1 MLSGITPPLS
11 AFGDGR
17 IIVRD
22 EKLEEEEVAVGGI
35 EKEGMMMLL
44 KMLAEQPPAPMT
56 LTDMFYGQLNYPNL
70 TSYNDFPLERSHLT
84 PPPPPPLN
92 GETDG

>member
-1 MLSGITPPLS
+1 VLSGITHPPS

-22 EKLEEEEVAVGGI
+22 ERLEEEEVAVGGI
-35 EKEGMMMLL
+35 EKEGMMMLE

-70 TSYNDFPLERSHLT
+70 TSYIEFPLERSHLT
-84 PPPPPPLN
+84 PPRPPAERRN
-92 GETDG
+92 

>member
-1 MLSGITPPLS
+1 VLSGITHPPS

-22 EKLEEEEVAVGGI
+22 EKVEEEEVAVGGI
-35 EKEGMMMLL
+35 EKDRMMMLE

-56 LTDMFYGQLNYPNL
+56 LTDMLYGQLNSPNL
-70 TSYNDFPLERSHLT
+70 TSYNEFPLERSHLT
-84 PPPPPPLN
+84 LPQL
-92 GETDG
+92 

>member
-1 MLSGITPPLS
+1 VLSGITHPPS

-22 EKLEEEEVAVGGI
+22 ERLEEEEVAVGGI
-35 EKEGMMMLL
+35 EKEGMMMLE

-56 LTDMFYGQLNYPNL
+56 LSEMLYGQLNYPNL
-70 TSYNDFPLERSHLT
+70 TSFNEIPICRYL
-84 PPPPPPLN
+84 
-92 GETDG
+92 

>member
-1 MLSGITPPLS
+1 MLSGITHPPS

-22 EKLEEEEVAVGGI
+22 ERLEEEEVAVGGI
-35 EKEGMMMLL
+35 EKEGMMMLE

-56 LTDMFYGQLNYPNL
+56 LSEMLYGQLNYPNL
-70 TSYNDFPLERSHLT
+70 TSFNEIPICRYL
-84 PPPPPPLN
+84 
-92 GETDG
+92 